1 VLRCAGQAGQEAL
14 SSGTVAWPS
23 QPVLPIGLQTEQVQ
37 AAAPSSMRI
46 GPKAVPLFVRVVGGA
61 GGVHRQL
68 VLMVRFLLTL
78 TLAVWECNDVSTG
91 GMAGTG

>member
-1 VLRCAGQAGQEAL
+1 
-14 SSGTVAWPS
+14 
-23 QPVLPIGLQTEQVQ
+23 
-37 AAAPSSMRI
+37 MRI

-68 VLMVRFLLTL
+68 VLTVRFLLTL